1 MGGKDVI
8 HLKQLQSSNLEP
20 TDMQVLLKKLAD
32 ERFSEAEN
40 EILTQEPELS
50 SGKKKVSQFLDSLKY
65 SKSTLVANPIY
76 NINSYI
82 GACFAGISIYFAFS

>member
-32 ERFSEAEN
+32 ERFSESEN
-40 EILTQEPELS
+40 EILTQAPE
-50 SGKKKVSQFLDSLKY
+50 GKKKVS
-65 SKSTLVANPIY
+65 
-76 NINSYI
+76 
-82 GACFAGISIYFAFS
+82 